1 MHSTVPTPAAHGTD
15 DNHAMPFEDAV
26 KKAFGL
32 EGEVWLRHANPWS
45 VYTLIPIP
53 VLLVAAVWSRQWIG
67 WWCLVAAGADV
78 SASGS
83 PP

>member
-1 MHSTVPTPAAHGTD
+1 
-15 DNHAMPFEDAV
+15 
-26 KKAFGL
+26 
-32 EGEVWLRHANPWS
+32 
-45 VYTLIPIP
+45 VYTRIPIP

-78 SASGS
+78 SASES